1 MDNNV
6 LYTSIEFLKGVGP
19 KRADLLRTELNIY
32 RFRDLLNYFPFR
44 YVDRSKT
51 ILVKDISESIGNVQI
66 LVKITNIQEL
76 GQPRKKRLLVTA
88 FDNSGTVQ
96 LVWFK
101 GVKWIKSTIK
111 IGEQYVVFGKPNFY
125 GGTLN
130 FNHPEIE
137 LEEKKKIK

>member
-19 KRADLLRTELNIY
+19 KRANLLRTELNIY

-76 GQPRKKRLLVTA
+76 GQPRKK
-88 FDNSGTVQ
+88 D
-96 LVWFK
+96 
-101 GVKWIKSTIK
+101 
-111 IGEQYVVFGKPNFY
+111 Y
-125 GGTLN
+125 
-130 FNHPEIE
+130 
-137 LEEKKKIK
+137 